1 MVKKILIALAVFVA
15 LIQLIRPARNESPVE
30 ATPTIALKSHYPIP
44 DSVEHI
50 LKAACYDCH
59 SNHSRYP
66 WFDKVAPIS
75 WFVAYHIR
83 GGKRHLNFDE
93 FYNMP
98 RKKRIKRLHDIAET
112 VGDATMPLSTYTW
125 AHKDAILTPVEKRT
139 ITDWTAIL
147 IRQMSVEDTTLLPL

>member
-30 ATPTIALKSHYPIP
+30 AAPSRALSYHFPIP
-44 DSVEHI
+44 DSVERI

-59 SNHSRYP
+59 SNNSRYP
-66 WFDKVAPIS
+66 WFDKIAPVS

-93 FYNMP
+93 FYNMS
-98 RKKRIKRLHDIAET
+98 RKKRLKRLHDIAET
-112 VGDATMPLSTYTW
+112 VGDGTMPLSTYAW
-125 AHKDAILTPVEKRT
+125 AHKDAILTPGQKT
-139 ITDWTAIL
+139 IITGWTDIL
-147 IRQMSVEDTTLLPL
+147 IRQMSIEDTTLLPL